1 MSNQNGYAMP
11 VALLMSTIL
20 LLAGTLAIHRANT
33 EIKSATNET
42 IYNYCFYAAEGGAVE
57 SSIWLVANFDKTN
70 DPAWTGTFQGG
81 FNNLTTYDVS
91 VEHWLDKD
99 DNVLLYGDEYGDY
112 LWEINTTVGKPLE
125 IATSTGTHPRGGQ
138 STVEIRWQPLPPF
151 VLPEAALWVHS
162 NVNGNGV
169 SGSIVGEGPSDDSLL
184 GKAYY
189 DSTYDC
195 PAVPDIV
202 YETLIH
208 DIDYD
213 GNTGEDYLEQQANG
227 LYPVI
232 LLIDNLKSMA
242 DHVVTSIS
250 GNKLPADVDL
260 TGQKI
265 IYIDAGNVKL
275 SQNITGNGIL
285 ICNGDLEISGNLSWE
300 GLILVNGSVT
310 FNGGGAANSTMVT
323 GSVIAV
329 GDAVAINGSVDI
341 IYDCNILNNLY
352 DSYSSYSMISWRTL

>member
-81 FNNLTTYDVS
+81 FNNLTTYD
-91 VEHWLDKD
+91 WLDKD
-99 DNVLLYGDEYGDY
+99 DNVLLYGDEDGDY

-169 SGSIVGEGPSDDSLL
+169 SGSIVGEGPSDPSLF
-184 GKAYY
+184 GKSYY
-189 DSTYDC
+189 DSDYTTVC
-195 PAVPDIV
+195 PRRWRRLVGCSILP
-202 YETLIH
+202 EK
-208 DIDYD
+208 
-213 GNTGEDYLEQQANG
+213 G
-227 LYPVI
+227 LG
-232 LLIDNLKSMA
+232 K
-242 DHVVTSIS
+242 
-250 GNKLPADVDL
+250 
-260 TGQKI
+260 
-265 IYIDAGNVKL
+265 
-275 SQNITGNGIL
+275 
-285 ICNGDLEISGNLSWE
+285 
-300 GLILVNGSVT
+300 
-310 FNGGGAANSTMVT
+310 
-323 GSVIAV
+323 
-329 GDAVAINGSVDI
+329 
-341 IYDCNILNNLY
+341 
-352 DSYSSYSMISWRTL
+352 